1 MKAIFSLR
9 RHHYLKMVSVFLIAV
24 ILIAGV
30 VGCEG
35 EDETYDLT
43 MAENPAGGGTATDV
57 TGTSPYTALTV
68 VNISAVAAPSY
79 KFVGWTAPL
88 GLFADANAAET
99 TFAMPASDVTVTAN
113 YEVATPDHF
122 KCYWVDPAGGPPE
135 EDVTLEDQFGAINAT
150 VAVAELFCNPTAKMH
165 GTETTPIS
173 YPRTTLRSTTYYA
186 KRIL

>member
-113 YEVATPDHF
+113 LV
-122 KCYWVDPAGGPPE
+122 
-135 EDVTLEDQFGAINAT
+135 
-150 VAVAELFCNPTAKMH
+150 
-165 GTETTPIS
+165 
-173 YPRTTLRSTTYYA
+173 A
-186 KRIL
+186 KRSKIVSLTPKSLKRSFRAAKILSFIINNY